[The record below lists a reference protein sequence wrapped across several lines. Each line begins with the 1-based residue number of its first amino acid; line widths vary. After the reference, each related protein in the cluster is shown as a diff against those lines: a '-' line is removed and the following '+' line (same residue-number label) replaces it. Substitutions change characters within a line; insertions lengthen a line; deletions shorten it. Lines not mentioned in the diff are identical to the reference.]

1 MDTVHFCISLRLN
14 FFDMFN
20 FHDACKITVLPLAT
34 TNVRPLNPSKKN
46 NAITIMKVKGRNTLK
61 VLFSV

>member
-20 FHDACKITVLPLAT
+20 FHDACKPQFCLLQLPMFAL
-34 TNVRPLNPSKKN
+34 
-46 NAITIMKVKGRNTLK
+46 
-61 VLFSV
+61 